1 MCCIATSTR
10 VVRAQT
16 HEPRLVHPLL
26 PFPPIVARACA
37 CLPAQVM
44 SRSGDECVVA
54 TTDQWY
60 LSYGEEDWKQRVQ
73 AHMHSENF
81 TAYK

>member
-1 MCCIATSTR
+1 
-10 VVRAQT
+10 
-16 HEPRLVHPLL
+16 
-26 PFPPIVARACA
+26 
-37 CLPAQVM
+37 M

-73 AHMHSENF
+73 AHLHSQDF